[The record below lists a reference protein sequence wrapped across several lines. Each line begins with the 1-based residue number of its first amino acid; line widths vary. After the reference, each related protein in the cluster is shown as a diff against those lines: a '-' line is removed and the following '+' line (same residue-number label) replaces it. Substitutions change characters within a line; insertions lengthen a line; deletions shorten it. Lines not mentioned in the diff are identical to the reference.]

1 MLGSVCGRQVEVEG
15 KSVELGTCG
24 MEWEEKG
31 DLFDVLKV
39 HTDYIMPLH
48 VDIKTHYQSQYGVH
62 DGNNF
67 NLSVDGIFHLTV
79 WQCHIDGQFCWLK

>member
-1 MLGSVCGRQVEVEG
+1 
-15 KSVELGTCG
+15 

-79 WQCHIDGQFCWLK
+79 